1 MALAPLAGVRLA
13 IGALIAAALA
23 APPGAMAADERASA
37 SAIVEGTN
45 AFRQS
50 QGLQPVE
57 RDAALDSA
65 AQQFARFMARTGKY
79 GHGADGRRP
88 PQRAAAAGYDYCL
101 VAENIAYQYR
111 SSGFDSS
118 TALAKVLVE
127 GWKKSPEHRHNMLL
141 EAATETG
148 TGIAQGDGGRYFAV
162 QMFGRPR
169 GAAIEFSIENRS
181 SRSVQYTAGE
191 RSYKL
196 APRVTR
202 THTLCRRPELS
213 IDQPGGSK
221 PFRARPKDGA
231 HYTVTARGVESSS

>member
-1 MALAPLAGVRLA
+1 V
-13 IGALIAAALA
+13 IAAALA
-23 APPGAMAADERASA
+23 AAPPGAVAADESATA

-45 AFRQS
+45 AIRQS

-65 AQQFARFMARTGKY
+65 AQRFARFMARTGKY

-88 PQRAAAAGYDYCL
+88 PQRAQAAGYDYCL
-101 VAENIAYQYR
+101 VAENIAYHYR
-111 SSGFDSS
+111 SSSFDSS
-118 TALAKVLVE
+118 SVLAQTLVE
-127 GWKKSPEHRHNMLL
+127 GWKESPEHRHNMLL

-148 TGIAQGDGGRYFAV
+148 TGIAQGEGGRYFAV

-169 GAAIEFSIENRS
+169 SASIEFSIENRS
-181 SRSVQYTAGE
+181 SRPVQYTAGE
-191 RSYKL
+191 RSYEL

-213 IDQPGGSK
+213 IEQPGK
-221 PFRARPKDGA
+221 NEPFSARPKDGA
-231 HYTVTARGVESSS
+231 RYSVTARGVELSS

>member
-1 MALAPLAGVRLA
+1 MVPG
-13 IGALIAAALA
+13 
-23 APPGAMAADERASA
+23 APPGAVAADESATA

-65 AQQFARFMARTGKY
+65 AQRFARFMARTGKY

-88 PQRAAAAGYDYCL
+88 PQRAQAAGYDYCL
-101 VAENIAYQYR
+101 VAENIAYHYR
-111 SSGFDSS
+111 SSSFDSS
-118 TALAKVLVE
+118 SVLAQTLVE
-127 GWKKSPEHRHNMLL
+127 GWKESPEHRHNMLL

-148 TGIAQGDGGRYFAV
+148 TGIAQGEGGRYFAV

-169 GAAIEFSIENRS
+169 SASIEFSIENRS
-181 SRSVQYTAGE
+181 SRPVQYTAGE
-191 RSYKL
+191 RSYEL

-213 IDQPGGSK
+213 IEQPGK
-221 PFRARPKDGA
+221 NEPFSARPKDGA
-231 HYTVTARGVESSS
+231 RYSVTARGVELSS